1 MFSQMPGEETYQL
14 GTLVISK
21 AEYANAEKINQIIDY
36 LRELEEK
43 EELR

>member
-1 MFSQMPGEETYQL
+1 MFSESPADDTYKC

-36 LRELEEK
+36 LIDVENK
-43 EELR
+43 